1 MTDKEKYNNLSS
13 IDIYSLSNEEL
24 KKAIHEWAEG
34 EPVIEELLWKC
45 YNSGVET
52 RGCHAG
58 GRPYLTI
65 SADKSTDKVKNMLA
79 SVCDVDGFSI
89 IISPDG
95 GNAFSGDN
103 FYKSD
108 LGIVFL
114 KTMYKDEA
122 DEIFKKMI
130 TSLDEIEIKHNKMV
144 NSIIDLY
151 TFFKE
156 KESDLSFRIILDENI
171 FEFSIEMSSAIN
183 YDYYC
188 NIFKNIGLTMEPNNP
203 GIWYFS
209 SNNVDDFES
218 KLEYVKNILI
228 KEYNLEL
235 PTKIENGMSFNQMF
249 RLLRRKYIE
258 KYGDDLKF
266 KEFKN
271 EFEKEFNQKE
281 DERFNKIITGEELWQ
296 WLEERLQSKELELS
310 STKTRG

>member
-130 TSLDEIEIKHNKMV
+130 TSLDEIEIKH
-144 NSIIDLY
+144 
-151 TFFKE
+151 
-156 KESDLSFRIILDENI
+156 
-171 FEFSIEMSSAIN
+171 
-183 YDYYC
+183 
-188 NIFKNIGLTMEPNNP
+188 
-203 GIWYFS
+203 
-209 SNNVDDFES
+209 
-218 KLEYVKNILI
+218 I
-228 KEYNLEL
+228 K
-235 PTKIENGMSFNQMF
+235 
-249 RLLRRKYIE
+249 
-258 KYGDDLKF
+258 
-266 KEFKN
+266 
-271 EFEKEFNQKE
+271 
-281 DERFNKIITGEELWQ
+281 W
-296 WLEERLQSKELELS
+296 
-310 STKTRG
+310 

>member
-1 MTDKEKYNNLSS
+1 MTNKEKYNNLSS
-13 IDIYSLSNEEL
+13 FDIYSLSNEEL
-24 KKAIHEWAEG
+24 KIAIHEWAEG

-45 YNSGVET
+45 YNSGIET

-65 SADKSTDKVKNMLA
+65 SADKSIDKVKNMLT
-79 SVCDVDGFSI
+79 SVCNIDGFSI

-103 FYKSD
+103 FYKAD

-122 DEIFKKMI
+122 DKIFKKMT
-130 TSLDEIEIKHNKMV
+130 TSLDETEKKHNPMI

-151 TFFKE
+151 NFFKE
-156 KESDLSFRIILDENI
+156 KESELSFRVIFDENI
-171 FEFSIEMSSAIN
+171 FRFSIEMSSAIN

-188 NIFKNIGLTMEPNNP
+188 NIFKNIGLKMEPNNP
-203 GIWYFS
+203 GIWYFNS
-209 SNNVDDFES
+209 KNANDFEN

-228 KEYNLEL
+228 KEYNLKL
-235 PTKIENGMSFNQMF
+235 PTTIESGMSFNQMF

-258 KYGDDLKF
+258 KYGNDLKF

-271 EFEKEFNQKE
+271 IFEKEFDQKE
-281 DERFNKIITGEELWQ
+281 EERFYKNVTGEEFWQ
-296 WLEERLQSKELELS
+296 WVEASLQSKELELS
-310 STKTRG
+310 STKTRS

>member
-1 MTDKEKYNNLSS
+1 
-13 IDIYSLSNEEL
+13 
-24 KKAIHEWAEG
+24 
-34 EPVIEELLWKC
+34 
-45 YNSGVET
+45 
-52 RGCHAG
+52 
-58 GRPYLTI
+58 
-65 SADKSTDKVKNMLA
+65 
-79 SVCDVDGFSI
+79 
-89 IISPDG
+89 
-95 GNAFSGDN
+95 
-103 FYKSD
+103 
-108 LGIVFL
+108 
-114 KTMYKDEA
+114 
-122 DEIFKKMI
+122 
-130 TSLDEIEIKHNKMV
+130 MV